1 MQKHGSAQENEEH
14 QGGQPRGLQDHH
26 LGSTTHTRA
35 RLTGRGSGLP
45 AVPERDSGE
54 FTRMSVTEESRQ
66 TVEVS
71 PERFPQSSLPD
82 IYACLYSPPTL
93 QQVAR
98 GDLWIRKTWWYATSM
113 TVIEDQDIGL
123 GPSLSRITSFGAKK
137 LVRTLWQPMVR
148 TTWTGN
154 TANGQ
159 QGIEAYSWPQM
170 TTIAYDGSETH

>member
-14 QGGQPRGLQDHH
+14 RGGQPRGLQDHH

-137 LVRTLWQPMVR
+137 LVRTLWQLMVR

-159 QGIEAYSWPQM
+159 QGSEAYSWPQM